1 MPCSRR
7 PVPLRSCGG
16 TLYRNSLLSIDT
28 CLQRYSR
35 SPRYALGIA
44 GYVVAA
50 GAVTTVLSP
59 SFGRLFKR
67 EQELEGAGCSR
78 SSALDRHNLHMLIQ
92 CIRLHVAEALPH
104 LRPIIQLIC
113 SARKAR
119 NPSFMYCR

>member
-1 MPCSRR
+1 MRGPLHSRNG
-7 PVPLRSCGG
+7 SG
-16 TLYRNSLLSIDT
+16 TVEWHSLVTVGT

-67 EQELEGAGCSR
+67 EQELEGAGFKCTATSI
-78 SSALDRHNLHMLIQ
+78 LHNLHMLNL
-92 CIRLHVAEALPH
+92 CTA
-104 LRPIIQLIC
+104 
-113 SARKAR
+113 
-119 NPSFMYCR
+119 

>member
-1 MPCSRR
+1 MKSDRL
-7 PVPLRSCGG
+7 VSVG
-16 TLYRNSLLSIDT
+16 T

-67 EQELEGAGCSR
+67 EQELEGVFC
-78 SSALDRHNLHMLIQ
+78 L
-92 CIRLHVAEALPH
+92 RLPA
-104 LRPIIQLIC
+104 LIC
-113 SARKAR
+113 HDLHCTWCTA
-119 NPSFMYCR
+119 